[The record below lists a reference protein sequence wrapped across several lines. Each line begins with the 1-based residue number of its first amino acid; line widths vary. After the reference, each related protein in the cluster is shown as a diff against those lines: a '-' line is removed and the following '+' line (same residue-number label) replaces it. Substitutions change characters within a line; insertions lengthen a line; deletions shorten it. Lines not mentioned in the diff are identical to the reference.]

1 MATVNESM
9 AHGANGFAP
18 GASNGRRDF
27 SKIHSA
33 IAIPNLLDM
42 QQESYERFLQMDLL
56 PDERVEDG
64 LEAVFKSV
72 FPISDFREMSS
83 LEFVSYSIGDWA
95 CKCGAQSG
103 LKHLRTRCRQCREI
117 IRTDPKGPP
126 DILCDHCGKRTPN
139 EVTFCEKCGDPVGL
153 KLKYDPEE
161 CKRRGMTYAAPL
173 KVNIR
178 LTVFEK
184 DGAGDRKSV
193 RDIKEQ
199 EVFFGE
205 IPLMTEEGTFIVTG
219 TERVIVSQ
227 LHRSPGVF
235 FESSADNTYY
245 LGKIIPS
252 RGSWIEFEYD
262 AKKPAGQRLLNV
274 RIDRKR
280 KFLGTIF
287 LRALGLENDADILGQ
302 FYRADTIRIND
313 SGALQRDISES
324 LVHTRLAAAVTGKS
338 GKSLGRKGRKINTR
352 LLQDMRAEGIT
363 ALPCMPEDLA
373 EAVFAD
379 DIFDEESGEV
389 LHGCEANSRVT
400 DDAMKRLRQG
410 GLTEFRVIF
419 PETDEC
425 GPVLSE
431 TLRKDSIKTKDQ
443 ALLAIYR
450 NLRPGDPP
458 TRETATKLFNDMFFD
473 PRKYDFSRVGRMKF
487 NIKLH
492 GEEEATPLD
501 RRVLDA
507 SDFYETIRY
516 LFKLRRKIG
525 ATDDIDHLGNRRV
538 RSVGE
543 LLENQFRIG
552 LIRME
557 RAMRDRMTSYQDM
570 SSAMPHDLINAK
582 PVMAAVR
589 EFFGSSQL
597 SQFMDQINPLSE
609 ITHKRRLSS
618 LGPGGLSRER
628 AGFDVRDVHP
638 THYGRICPIETAEGA
653 NIGLISSLSCFAR
666 INQYGFIESPYR
678 KVENGRV
685 VDEVRI
691 SYAGDTE
698 FQPGQVV
705 RREQA
710 QQANDSLKRGREE
723 AHWETHCDYLSA
735 WEEDRHIIAQANIP
749 VDADGNIGREFA
761 NCRVAG
767 DTRLKKREE
776 IQYLDVSPKQL
787 VSVAASLIPFLEN
800 DDANRA
806 LMGSNMQRQAVPLL
820 RAESP
825 IVGTGMERITAEDS
839 GAVVL
844 CKRSGVVDSVDAERI
859 IVRVEDTGH
868 EEQLS
873 REVGADIYPLIK
885 FRRSNQNTCIN
896 QKPIVKIG
904 DRVAKGQV
912 LADGPCTDSGELA
925 LGRNVLV
932 AFMPWRGYNFEDAI
946 LVSERLV
953 KEDYYTSLH
962 IEELKIEA
970 RDTKLGPEEITR
982 DIPNISE
989 SFLKN
994 LDESGI
1000 IRIGAKVGPDDIL
1013 VGKVVP
1019 RGDVQLT
1026 PEEKLLRAIFGDK
1039 ADDVKDASL
1048 RCPAGVSGVVVG
1060 AKVFSRR
1067 GVEKDARA
1075 KAIEE
1080 AEIERQRRNLE
1091 DEKRILYDQ
1100 RVERLEELLGG
1111 NTVTADLHDERTNRK
1126 LASADDVLGRDHFE
1140 RMRARDLKRLRL
1152 AEPVADLESRV
1163 DALEQMTIRQIEVLE
1178 KLSEKKIEK
1187 LCQGDELSPGV
1198 LKTVTIS
1205 IAMKRKLSAG
1215 DKMAG
1220 RHGNKGVIARVMPEE
1235 DMPFLPDGTP
1245 VEIVLNPLGVPS
1257 RMNVGQILE
1266 THLGWAGQALGLK
1279 FAAPVFEGP
1288 SEGLIKEHLRNAGLP
1303 ESGKTSLY
1311 DGLTGRAFEQEVT
1324 VGVIYM
1330 LKLNHLVD
1338 DKIHARS
1345 IGPYSLVTQQPL
1357 GGKAQFGG
1365 QRFGEME
1372 VWALEAYGAA
1382 HILRELLTV
1391 KSDDVFGRAKIYES
1405 IVKGES
1411 AMNPGLPESF
1421 NVLVR
1426 ELQALCL
1433 DVELLNKQHSSDSH
1447 QGLNLFDPSVAP
1459 APPPAGDLNP
1469 AMGAFGAQN
1478 PFASAATQR
1487 VTAMPDFDA
1496 VRIGLASPEKIRG
1509 WSFGEVTK
1517 PETINYRTFK
1527 PERNGLFCTAI
1538 FGPEKDWEC
1547 LCGKYKRMKHRGVIC
1562 EKCGTEVTH
1571 SRVRRERL
1579 GHIELAAPCSHV
1591 WYFKVL
1597 PSHLSLLLD
1606 IKVSDLERVL
1616 YYEASVVVET
1626 GNPDALPAGTV
1637 LAGDELSN
1645 SRDEKERS
1653 FDFTPLAGRGRHQ
1666 VLSRLSAGSE
1676 AFEVTVLMGAEAI
1689 RELLRGINTEAL
1701 ADKLREDM
1709 KVENSVQKRRKTA
1722 QRLRVVESFRK
1733 SGNKPEWMILQVLPI
1748 IPPELRPLVPLDG
1761 GRFATSDLNDL
1772 YRRVINRNNRL
1783 KRLLEQRAPDVIV
1796 RNEKRMLQE
1805 AVDALLDNGRRGH
1818 ELRGANKR
1826 PLKSLANTLK
1836 GKSGRFRQNLLG
1848 KRVDYSGRSVIVIGP
1863 ELKLHQ
1869 CGLPKKMALELY
1881 KPFIYQR
1888 LEQRGHCTTIKQ
1900 AKELVEQKDAI
1911 VWDILDGVIQDHPV
1925 LLNRAPTLHRLG
1937 IQAFEPVLVEG
1948 KAIKIHPLVCTAFN
1962 ADFDGDQM
1970 GVHVPLSPEAQIE
1983 AHVLMLSANNILS
1996 PASGLPITTPS
2007 QDMVLGVYYLTGTQ
2021 EGARGAGRSFGSVR
2035 DVLLAYDMDEV
2046 ETRAPIKLHYSG
2058 AVIDLTLAG
2067 DSQDVRQ
2074 TVPVLYQKQTLETTV
2089 GRVLLKD
2096 RLPKELPFVNGLLK
2110 KRGLSDLVRY
2120 CYQQLGR
2127 EKTVEML
2134 DELKEVGFLYAT
2146 LSGMSIGID
2155 DMVVP
2160 EQKEQLVG
2168 SSQKEVMKVEQ
2179 QYLDGAITH
2188 GERYNKIIEI
2198 WSSLTD
2204 SVSREMFE
2212 GMRSSEGIRSSLNPI
2227 YAMADSGARGSET
2240 QIRQL
2245 SGMRGLM
2252 AKPSG
2257 EIIETPITANFRE
2270 GLNVLQYFISTH
2282 GARKGLADTALKTAN
2297 SGYLTRRLVD
2307 VAQDVIITENDC
2319 GTTDGI
2325 TKGPLVENGEI
2336 RVPLS
2341 ERIVGRVMAED
2352 ASDLEGNLIISAG
2365 EEVTDEVA
2373 RAIETANINQEVKVR
2388 SVLTC
2393 ETERGVCQLC
2403 YGQDLATGQMVEE
2416 GQAVGIIAAQSIG
2429 EPGTQLT
2436 MRTFHVGGTATRVGQ
2451 DSRQTAKSD
2460 GFAKYVNVNPI
2471 RDKSGQLVAMSRNG
2485 FIAVVDSKGR
2495 ERERYQVVYAARL
2508 RVEDGEEVVR
2518 EQVLLEWDPFTRSI
2532 LTESEGV
2539 CRFCDLQEGVTL
2551 QEQVDEVSGLSQWVV
2566 TDPED
2571 GQRAG
2576 EPRVEI
2582 HDGQGKLLKR
2592 YLIPT
2597 TAHLMVKDDEPVSA
2611 GDELAKIPLA
2621 TTKNKDI
2628 TGGLP
2633 RVVEL
2638 FEARRPKSPEPAI
2651 ISEIDGT
2658 VNYGSLSRGYRRITV
2673 VGAGGEEKEYKIPRG
2688 SHINVQEGEIV
2699 KAGEPLMEGPHDPQ
2713 DILRILGEADL
2724 QSYLV
2729 NEIQDV
2735 YRLQGVDINDK
2746 HLEVIVRQMMRWV
2759 KIESVGD
2766 TEFLVDEVV
2775 DKFRF
2780 RRINREVEASGGTPA
2795 TSQPLLMGIRKAAVS
2810 TDSFISAASFETTT
2824 KVLTEASV
2832 AGRVD
2837 DLRGLKENVIVGRLI
2852 PAGTGLDAHQRVRIA
2867 GEDEPEKLVPEMEYL
2882 TDIPGYSDDAAQL
2895 FEGELPLGF
2904 GEDFGLEG
2912 VKLPQSASPE
2922 AGEAELSAPSDPVVP
2937 D

>member
-1 MATVNESM
+1 MAIENESM
-9 AHGANGFAP
+9 AQG
-18 GASNGRRDF
+18 SNGSALGAARERRDF

-42 QQESYERFLQMDLL
+42 QQESYKRFLQMDRL

-103 LKHLRTRCRQCREI
+103 LNHLRTRCRSCREI
-117 IRTDPKGPP
+117 IRTDPKGLPE
-126 DILCDHCGKRTPN
+126 ILCEHCGKRTPN
-139 EVTFCEKCGDPVGL
+139 EVTFCDKCGDPVGL

-184 DGAGDRKSV
+184 DGAGDQKSV

-205 IPLMTEEGTFIVTG
+205 IPLMTDEGTFIVTG

-262 AKKPAGQRLLNV
+262 AKKPTGQRLLNV

-287 LRALGLENDADILGQ
+287 LRALGLESDADILGQ
-302 FYRADTIRIND
+302 FYRTDTIRIAD
-313 SGALQRDISES
+313 SGDLQRDISES

-338 GKSLGRKGRKINTR
+338 GKSLGRKGRKINPR

-363 ALPCMPEDLA
+363 ALPCPPEDLA

-389 LHGCEANSRVT
+389 LHACDANSPVT
-400 DDAMKRLRQG
+400 DDALDRIRRAG
-410 GLTEFRVIF
+410 ITEFKVIF

-431 TLRKDSIKTKDQ
+431 TLRKDSIKTRDQ

-473 PRKYDFSRVGRMKF
+473 ARKYDFSRVGRMKF

-507 SDFYETIRY
+507 SDFYATISY

-525 ATDDIDHLGNRRV
+525 STDDIDHLGNRRV

-628 AGFDVRDVHP
+628 AGFDVRDVHA

-685 VDEVRI
+685 VDEVNI
-691 SYAGDTE
+691 TYAGDT
-698 FQPGQVV
+698 QLAPGQVL

-710 QQANDSLKRGREE
+710 QLANDALAPGQEG

-749 VDADGNIGREFA
+749 VDEDGYIGREFA

-767 DTRLKKREE
+767 DTRLKKRAE

-820 RAESP
+820 RADSP
-825 IVGTGMERITAEDS
+825 IVGTGMERITARDS

-844 CKRSGVVDSVDAERI
+844 CKRNGVVDSVDAERI

-896 QKPIVKIG
+896 QKPIVQIG

-912 LADGPCTDSGELA
+912 LADGPCTDEGELA

-946 LVSERLV
+946 LVSEKLV

-989 SFLKN
+989 SFLQN
-994 LDESGI
+994 LDDSGI

-1067 GVEKDARA
+1067 GVEKDSRA

-1080 AEIERQRRNLE
+1080 AEIERLQRNLD

-1100 RVERLEELLGG
+1100 RVERLEEMLGG
-1111 NTVTADLHDERTNRK
+1111 NVVTADLHDEKTNRR

-1152 AEPVADLESRV
+1152 AEPVEDLEYRV
-1163 DALEQMTIRQIEVLE
+1163 DSLEQMTIRQIEVLE
-1178 KLSEKKIEK
+1178 RLNDKKIEK
-1187 LCQGDELSPGV
+1187 LRQGDELSPGV

-1235 DMPFLPDGTP
+1235 DMPFLPNGTP

-1288 SEGLIKEHLRNAGLP
+1288 SEGLIKEHLRDAGLP
-1303 ESGKTSLY
+1303 ESGKTRLY

-1324 VGVIYM
+1324 VGIIYM

-1433 DVELLNKQHSSDSH
+1433 DVELLNKQHSSDGH
-1447 QGLNLFDPSVAP
+1447 RGINLFDPSVAP
-1459 APPPAGDLNP
+1459 APLPAGDFNP
-1469 AMGAFGAQN
+1469 AMGGFGSQN
-1478 PFASAATQR
+1478 PFASAAAQR
-1487 VTAMPDFDA
+1487 VTAMPDFDS

-1626 GNPDALPAGTV
+1626 DNPDVLPAGTV
-1637 LAGDELSN
+1637 LGGDELSN
-1645 SRDEKERS
+1645 SRDDKERS
-1653 FDFTPLAGRGRHQ
+1653 FDFTPLMGKGRYE
-1666 VLSRLSAGSE
+1666 VLPRLSTVDDV
-1676 AFEVTVLMGAEAI
+1676 FEVTVLMGAESI
-1689 RELLRGINTEAL
+1689 KELLRKIQAEPL
-1701 ADKLREDM
+1701 AEKLREDM
-1709 KVENSVQKRRKTA
+1709 KHETSVQKRRKTA

-1733 SGNKPEWMILQVLPI
+1733 SGNKPEWMILEVLPI

-1848 KRVDYSGRSVIVIGP
+1848 KRVDYSGRSVIVVGP

-2007 QDMVLGVYYLTGTQ
+2007 QDMVLGVYYLTGAQ
-2021 EGARGAGRSFGSVR
+2021 DGARGAGRSFGSIR

-2058 AVIDLTLAG
+2058 PVIDLTLAG
-2067 DSQDVRQ
+2067 DSQNVRQ
-2074 TVPVLYQKQTLETTV
+2074 TVPVFYEKQTLETTV

-2096 RLPKELPFVNGLLK
+2096 RLPNELPFVNGLLK

-2134 DELKEVGFLYAT
+2134 DELKDAGFLYAT
-2146 LSGMSIGID
+2146 VSGMSIGID

-2160 EQKEQLVG
+2160 EQKEELVAN
-2168 SSQKEVMKVEQ
+2168 SQKDVMTVEQ

-2204 SVSREMFE
+2204 SVSKKMFE
-2212 GMRSSEGIRSSLNPI
+2212 GMRASGGDKSTLNPI

-2307 VAQDVIITENDC
+2307 VAQDVIITETDC

-2325 TKGPLVENGEI
+2325 TRGALVESGEI

-2352 ASDLEGNLIISAG
+2352 ASDLEGSLIISAG

-2373 RAIETANINQEVKVR
+2373 RAIENANINQKVKVR

-2403 YGQDLATGQMVEE
+2403 YGQDLATGRLVEQ

-2436 MRTFHVGGTATRVGQ
+2436 MRTFHVGGTATRVGE

-2471 RDKSGQLVAMSRNG
+2471 SDKTGQLVAMSRNG

-2495 ERERYQVVYAARL
+2495 ERERYEVVYAARL
-2508 RVEDGEEVVR
+2508 RVEDGEEVSR

-2532 LTESEGV
+2532 LTESEGL

-2576 EPRVEI
+2576 EPRIEI
-2582 HDGQGKLLKR
+2582 HDGEGNLLRR

-2597 TAHLMVKDDEPVSA
+2597 TAHLMVKDDETVSA

-2658 VNYGSLSRGYRRITV
+2658 VSYGTLSRGYRRITV
-2673 VGAGGEEKEYKIPRG
+2673 SGAGGAEKEYKIPRG
-2688 SHINVQEGEIV
+2688 AHINVQEGEFV

-2724 QSYLV
+2724 QRYLV

-2759 KIESVGD
+2759 KIESVGE

-2780 RRINREVEASGGTPA
+2780 RRINREVEAKGGAPA
-2795 TSQPLLMGIRKAAVS
+2795 TSQSLLMGIRKAAVS

-2837 DLRGLKENVIVGRLI
+2837 NLRGLKENVIVGRLI

-2867 GEDEPEKLVPEMEYL
+2867 GEDEPDKFVPEMEYL
-2882 TDIPGYSDDAAQL
+2882 SDIPGYSEDAAQL
-2895 FEGELPLGF
+2895 FEGELPMGF
-2904 GEDFGLEG
+2904 GEEFGLDP
-2912 VKLPQSASPE
+2912 VKLPQAGSADSAE
-2922 AGEAELSAPSDPVVP
+2922 GERSSSADPVVP
-2937 D
+2937 E